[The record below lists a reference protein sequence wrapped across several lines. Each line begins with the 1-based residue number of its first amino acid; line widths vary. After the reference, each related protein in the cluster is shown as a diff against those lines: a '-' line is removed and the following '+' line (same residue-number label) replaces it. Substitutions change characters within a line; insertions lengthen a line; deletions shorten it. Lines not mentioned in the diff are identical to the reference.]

1 MKLGIR
7 TRIMT
12 LMALLG
18 VLASGLTGYYAYLS
32 SHHLL
37 AEAAE
42 REMLTSARVIGRS
55 FSNSI
60 REVAKDAALLA
71 ELPVTRIVADLPD
84 SAAQA
89 ATARDR
95 LAKVFESMLAIQH
108 EYFQIRL
115 IRADRHGLEVVRL
128 DRDGAILTRVNDDEL
143 QEKGHFPYVF
153 RTLKMK
159 PGETYLSPGF
169 INQEEGAHTGQGQPT
184 VQVARQVFDSS
195 GQLYGLV
202 VINIDLNGLFHVLK
216 ADLPSALQLYLTNAE
231 GDFLIH
237 PDPDQTFGF
246 QRGQRILAQDAF
258 APVADIVDGQAEY
271 RVITVNDPSEQHGQ
285 PAEPTAAVF
294 LRQPLGDYVSTD
306 RYKIIG
312 LSMPQQEITRPSRTL
327 AKATLNIVLV
337 FSVIAFA
344 LALWMSRAMTYPLQ
358 LILRAV
364 ERVSA
369 GRDPGELPLSRNDE
383 LGDLARGVSHMHNQ
397 IHDQMVVL
405 EEHRRNLDHLARH
418 DTLTSLPNR
427 RMFFDVLQQAIA
439 RAERAGTRL
448 AVMFVDLDHFKEVN
462 DTHGHA
468 IGDHVLQTVAARL
481 QHCVRT
487 ADTVARLGGD
497 EFIILI
503 DTLDMREP
511 VTIIAQKLIAQFDTP
526 INAGVCEIKL
536 GVSIGISL
544 LPEDGNDA
552 ETLVARADEAMYAA
566 KLGGRNGFSFY
577 ASAPP
582 SPSSDPNARRQGS

>member
-55 FSNSI
+55 FSTSI

-84 SAAQA
+84 SSAQA

-95 LAKVFESMLAIQH
+95 LAKVYESMLAIQH
-108 EYFQIRL
+108 EYFQVRL

-128 DRDGAILTRVNDDEL
+128 DRDGTILTRVNDDEL

-159 PGETYLSPGF
+159 PGETYLSPVF

-184 VQVARQVFDSS
+184 VQVARQVYDSS
-195 GQLYGLV
+195 GKLYGLV

-216 ADLPSALQLYLTNAE
+216 ADLPSAFQLYLTNAE

-246 QRGQRILAQDAF
+246 QRGQRILVQDAF
-258 APVADIVDGQAEY
+258 APVADIIDGQAEY

-285 PAEPTAAVF
+285 PVEPTAAVF